1 VGAVIAAGGPL
12 VVAAALQDMTTVNQS
27 LAEFWILVGFVALGE
42 LLPVELT
49 RLDGDGEITT
59 STIFSF
65 AVLIR
70 FGLWPA
76 ILAQVLA
83 SIGADLAQRKP
94 VWKAMFNASQYSLS
108 VGAGG
113 LTLMALTRASDLNG
127 LRFFEGADLAGILSA
142 GAVFFVLNNVLT
154 RTAIALDQGVPIVRF
169 FREGMSYQVAVNGVL
184 LALSPIAVVAAERS
198 LILLP
203 LLALPMAIV
212 YKSAAVYA
220 EKEYKAY
227 QAMHD
232 GLTGLPNRVLF
243 YDRAEQAIR
252 EGHRTGVSAA
262 LMLID
267 LDRFKEVNDSLGHHI
282 GDSLLKRIGP
292 RLRQTLRES
301 DTVARLGG
309 DEFAVVLLN
318 VADRD
323 SAGHIATKLLRSLEV
338 PFLLDEVSEDLT
350 LDVEASIGVVLCPDD
365 GEDVDV
371 LMQRADVAM
380 YSAKDARTGFEFY
393 SGDRDTNS
401 PKQLA
406 LLGDLRRG
414 IESGNL
420 FLDYQPQFDM
430 ATGGMVAA
438 EALLRWRHP
447 KYGMVPPDE
456 FIVPAERTGL
466 IRTLTMYSLERAL
479 AQWREWDATGTKLRV
494 AVNLSRANLLNLR
507 FPDELAALLSAADVP
522 PSQLELEITESA
534 IMADPGR
541 AQDVLEKL
549 SGMGI
554 ALTLDD
560 FGAGY
565 SSLAYLKRLPV
576 GAIKI
581 DKSFVI
587 GMPVDENDFVI
598 VSSTIDLARNLGL
611 KVVAEGVESAVTW
624 NRLKELGCDMAQGY
638 WTGRPVAPEEIGS
651 AVAIADVGRA
661 PF

>member
-1 VGAVIAAGGPL
+1 
-12 VVAAALQDMTTVNQS
+12 
-27 LAEFWILVGFVALGE
+27 
-42 LLPVELT
+42 
-49 RLDGDGEITT
+49 
-59 STIFSF
+59 
-65 AVLIR
+65 
-70 FGLWPA
+70 
-76 ILAQVLA
+76 
-83 SIGADLAQRKP
+83 
-94 VWKAMFNASQYSLS
+94 
-108 VGAGG
+108 
-113 LTLMALTRASDLNG
+113 
-127 LRFFEGADLAGILSA
+127 
-142 GAVFFVLNNVLT
+142 
-154 RTAIALDQGVPIVRF
+154 
-169 FREGMSYQVAVNGVL
+169 
-184 LALSPIAVVAAERS
+184 
-198 LILLP
+198 
-203 LLALPMAIV
+203 
-212 YKSAAVYA
+212 
-220 EKEYKAY
+220 
-227 QAMHD
+227 
-232 GLTGLPNRVLF
+232 
-243 YDRAEQAIR
+243 
-252 EGHRTGVSAA
+252 
-262 LMLID
+262 
-267 LDRFKEVNDSLGHHI
+267 
-282 GDSLLKRIGP
+282 
-292 RLRQTLRES
+292 
-301 DTVARLGG
+301 
-309 DEFAVVLLN
+309 VVLLN